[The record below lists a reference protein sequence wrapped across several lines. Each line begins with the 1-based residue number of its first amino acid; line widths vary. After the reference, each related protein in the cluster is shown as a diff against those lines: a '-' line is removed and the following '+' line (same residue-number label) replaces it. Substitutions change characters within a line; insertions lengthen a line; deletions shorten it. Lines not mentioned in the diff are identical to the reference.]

1 MDHNKSSQ
9 QPPVLLNIRDDEVAS
24 KKQTFINIRNSIL
37 GEADLRGSLM
47 GSKNSLLKSVLNQ
60 NRDKEPIENNCDF
73 TEILKPT
80 YPIISNVSP
89 KQLNSSVEII
99 GDRANKKFNSP
110 RSLAK
115 EQHLLHQSS
124 SHSKKKKYSSIIV

>member
-1 MDHNKSSQ
+1 
-9 QPPVLLNIRDDEVAS
+9 
-24 KKQTFINIRNSIL
+24 
-37 GEADLRGSLM
+37 M

-80 YPIISNVSP
+80 YPIITNVSP
-89 KQLNSSVEII
+89 KQQLNSSVEII
-99 GDRANKKFNSP
+99 GDRASKKFNSP
-110 RSLAK
+110 QSLAK
-115 EQHLLHQSS
+115 EQQLLHQSS

>member
-1 MDHNKSSQ
+1 
-9 QPPVLLNIRDDEVAS
+9 L
-24 KKQTFINIRNSIL
+24 NIRNSIF
-37 GEADLRGSLM
+37 GEADLRGSVT
-47 GSKNSLLKSVLNQ
+47 GNKSSLLKSVLNQ

-73 TEILKPT
+73 AEILKPA
-80 YPIISNVSP
+80 YPLINNSP

-99 GDRANKKFNSP
+99 GDRASKKFNSP

-115 EQHLLHQSS
+115 EHQLLHSS